1 MMEML
6 LCPAARFCHMT
17 QNTKKW
23 NKMNFVFL
31 NTLQSFM
38 YSSTVVLE
46 VVAVVIVVI
55 VVVV

>member
-1 MMEML
+1 
-6 LCPAARFCHMT
+6 MT